1 MKLKQL
7 SLWLVLSVLIPH
19 ATSSTIKALP
29 YSHPYSFSQQKLIN
43 EAKQLLQ
50 SKQYT
55 QAKVVIE
62 RLHENFPE
70 NVNYYILM
78 AEIYLHQKNYP
89 EMHELLIQGVENY
102 PKNARLHAA
111 IARSYSTQQKH
122 QQALRHLLIAEKL
135 DPTLFVAQIDAG
147 DLYMNVF
154 NKPALAV
161 DYYKRAI
168 VLFPEHGGARF
179 ALGAALLRLEKY
191 DEAEYNLNKANELS
205 PERIEPL
212 WALAQSA
219 YLQGHFIEAINRTKT
234 LLGKFPEYSN
244 AFILQGDSYLL
255 QRDWNNALKAYENV
269 AKEKN
274 NNVLAKLK
282 IARVYFLS
290 GQYQKALTAYQSL
303 QEDNPENAEIYFNL
317 ASLGLSQK
325 QLVPMDRT
333 SEWGRTAVMLEPE
346 NKKYRQ
352 LLAWIYHAQGKTPEA
367 LNLIKEYVSESSQD
381 ANINYQ
387 AGIFYRDLK
396 NVEKAK
402 YFLLQALSIN
412 PDMADAEKALEKLQ
426 AL

>member
-1 MKLKQL
+1 MRLKHL
-7 SLWLVLSVLIPH
+7 PLWLVISILSPH
-19 ATSSTIKALP
+19 AVSSTIKTLP
-29 YSHPYSFSQQKLIN
+29 YSHPYSFSQQQLIN

-50 SKQYT
+50 NKQYT

-62 RLHENFPE
+62 RLYENFPE
-70 NVNYYILM
+70 NINYYILL
-78 AEIYLHQKNYP
+78 AEVYLHQKKYT
-89 EMHELLIQGVENY
+89 EMHELLIKGIDNY

-111 IARSYSTQQKH
+111 IARSFSLQQKH

-135 DPTLFVAQIDAG
+135 DPTLFVAQIDVG

-154 NKPALAV
+154 NKPGLAV

-168 VLFPEHGGARF
+168 ALFPSHGGAHF

-191 DEAEYNLNKANELS
+191 DEAEKSLLRSNQLS
-205 PERIEPL
+205 PDRIEPF

-219 YLQGHFIEAINRTKT
+219 YLQGHFVEAINRTKT
-234 LLGKFPEYSN
+234 LLSKFPKYSS

-269 AKEKN
+269 EEDN
-274 NNVLAKLK
+274 SSNLLAKLK

-303 QEDNPENAEIYFNL
+303 QEENPENAEIYFHL

-325 QLVPMDRT
+325 KLVSIDRT
-333 SEWGRTAVMLEPE
+333 SEWGRTAVMLDPE

-367 LNLIKEYVSESSQD
+367 LNLIKEYVSEQSGD

-387 AGIFYRDLK
+387 AGILYRDLK
-396 NVEKAK
+396 NLEKAK

-412 PDMADAEKALEKLQ
+412 PDMKDAEQALEQL
-426 AL
+426 